1 MIRQKNEEPTRLK
14 KNLKNKGLTRNRTL
28 TFEMTA

>member
-14 KNLKNKGLTRNRTL
+14 KNLKNIALTRNRTL